1 MNTLFSPD
9 STLMRSLSTVADV
22 MVLNLLFIA
31 TSLPVVTLGA
41 SLTALNFTAMRIA
54 TGECN
59 SVAGDYFRSFHRNF
73 RQATVIGLML
83 ALLAGVLA
91 AWFVVVTNLAFGT
104 LVEVLLLAAWYVLAF
119 TFVTTALFVFPYL
132 ASFDGRTREVFRNAR
147 LLSWKHPATALAALV
162 VIGLSVAVTLFYPQA
177 TGFGL
182 FWFLIGF
189 AGIATINGRLFA
201 GVLQKYTAV
210 AASDER

>member
-201 GVLQKYTAV
+201 GVFQKYTAV
-210 AASDER
+210 AVSDER